1 MAYHECD
8 CPYHYDEYGCQGPGE
23 CDNEGTIKVPRFGW
37 LCPSC
42 YDGIDDALK
51 TINYRDLT
59 VLDADGN
66 VIVQGKEDRK

>member
-1 MAYHECD
+1 LGRRHS
-8 CPYHYDEYGCQGPGE
+8 YGCQGPGE
-23 CDNEGTIKVPRFGW
+23 CDNEGTIKVPRYGW

-42 YDGIDDALK
+42 YDAIDDALK

-66 VIVQGKEDRK
+66 VIVRGKEDRK